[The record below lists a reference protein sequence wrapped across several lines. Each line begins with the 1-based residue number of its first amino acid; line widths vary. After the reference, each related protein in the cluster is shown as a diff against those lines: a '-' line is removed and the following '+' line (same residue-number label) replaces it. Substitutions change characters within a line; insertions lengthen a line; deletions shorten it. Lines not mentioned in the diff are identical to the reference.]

1 MDDRDR
7 NRDKS
12 LGEYGVED
20 SIRGKAKHLEGRV
33 KDSVGGLTGDSR
45 LQGEG
50 KVDQLKGK
58 LRDKLGKAE
67 RKLDR

>member
-7 NRDKS
+7 KKT

-20 SIRGKAKHLEGRV
+20 SIKGKAEHLKGHV
-33 KDSVGGLTGDSR
+33 KDSVGGLTGDSS

-50 KVDQLKGK
+50 KADQLKGK